1 MSLVSR
7 VMMTELPSVALMVGQ
22 RHTVTVED
30 IAFGGEG
37 VARVDA
43 FVLFIPFVIVG
54 ETVEVEI
61 TEVRK
66 NFARAR
72 LHQVLA
78 PAPERVSPAC
88 AHFGACGGCQYQHI
102 AYPAQLQFKRKQV
115 ADLFQRLGGLPPEI
129 VAPVVPC
136 PQPYAYRNRIM
147 IRSQWNKPEQR
158 LNIGFVRADCGL
170 VEDIFECK
178 IAEPALNEQIRH
190 VRANPPPKGG
200 IKVVLRIPPE
210 QWEVPPDS
218 FFQNNFFLLP
228 QLVDAVRAALC
239 DGGAR
244 HLIDLYCGVGFFG
257 IELATAVES
266 FVGVEFDQRAIAAA
280 RRNAA
285 ARGRTNGEFIAARV
299 EAALPALL
307 QRFSPPSS
315 AVVLDPPRKGC
326 LPQTLALL
334 RDQRPGQI
342 IYISCHPATMARDL
356 NILCRDGVF
365 RVARVTP
372 LDMFPQTQ
380 HVECVADVRA
390 LAR

>member
-1 MSLVSR
+1 MNLTLGTTVSL
-7 VMMTELPSVALMVGQ
+7 TIADL
-22 RHTVTVED
+22 
-30 IAFGGEG
+30 AFGGEG
-37 VARVDA
+37 VARVDDFVVFVP
-43 FVLFIPFVIVG
+43 FVLVG
-54 ETVEVEI
+54 EVVEAEI
-61 TEVRK
+61 TEVK
-66 NFARAR
+66 KSFARAR
-72 LHQVLA
+72 LVRVTQ
-78 PAPERVSPAC
+78 PSPERVLPEC

-102 AYPAQLQFKRKQV
+102 AYPTQLRLKRKQV
-115 ADLFQRLGGLPPEI
+115 ADLFQRIGGLQPEL

-136 PQPYAYRNRIM
+136 PQPYGYRNRIM

-170 VEDIFECK
+170 VEDIFTCQ

-210 QWEVPPDS
+210 HWEVPPDS

-228 QLVDAVRAALC
+228 QLVERVRAALL

-257 IELATAVES
+257 IELADAVAS

-285 ARGRTNGEFIAARV
+285 ARGRSNGEFIAATV

-307 QRFSPPSS
+307 QRFSPAAS

-326 LPQTLALL
+326 LPETLALL
-334 RDQRPGQI
+334 REQRPGQI

-356 NILCRDGVF
+356 NILCREGVF
-365 RVARVTP
+365 SVARVTP

-390 LAR
+390 SAR